1 MILIGRIIGTHGLKG
16 VLKIKPV
23 TDFLVRFNKSEVLCV
38 AIGDGPIERFRI
50 ESSFE
55 RKGSIFVKF
64 ENVDNLDQAV
74 PLVEKDIVIDESDL
88 KEFEPGS
95 YYVHDLIGLKIL
107 DETENLIG
115 EITNVLQLSSND
127 VYEAIDKTGK
137 KLLIPA
143 VKDFIG
149 EVNLEFGF
157 MKLKNTEGMFD

>member
-23 TDFLVRFNKSEVLCV
+23 TDFLVRFNKSEILRVE
-38 AIGDGPIERFRI
+38 INDGSSKQFRVD
-50 ESSFE
+50 SSFE
-55 RKGSIFVKF
+55 RKGLVFVKF

-88 KEFEPGS
+88 KELEPGS

-157 MKLKNTEGMFD
+157 MRLKNTEGMFD

>member
-23 TDFLVRFNKSEVLCV
+23 TDFLVRFNKSEILRVE
-38 AIGDGPIERFRI
+38 INDDSSKQFRVD
-50 ESSFE
+50 SSFE
-55 RKGSIFVKF
+55 RKGLIFVKF

-88 KEFEPGS
+88 KELEAGS

-107 DETENLIG
+107 DEAENLIG

-143 VKDFIG
+143 VKNFIG